1 MASAFTNMD
10 LVRLAKFAVSGFIR
24 GIPALNAISTK
35 FEDGVGEKGCI
46 VKIPYVSI
54 TAAAQKPDADT
65 GYSFSKV
72 GAKGID
78 VSITN
83 TIGFPGELP
92 FWDVAKAGG
101 IESLGNY
108 IAQMAGKVGLGLW
121 ADIETEFQ
129 KSLNVKTV
137 KVGTFDADDVID
149 LAGACAEKD
158 WPLDNRALVIS
169 TSLATQLKKD
179 PALKTA
185 SALGSDEVIREGKIG
200 RLGGFDIYEQP
211 GLGTAANK
219 VVGYIVHKSA
229 LALGT
234 KIVQPPI
241 PAASDKAQIRDLLV
255 DPNGSG
261 LNFVLRTYQQQNP
274 EITRQILEIYYGI
287 SALNPDALFV
297 IKDGTTETVE
307 SGGEG

>member
-46 VKIPYVSI
+46 VKVPYVSL
-54 TAAAQKPDADT
+54 TAAAQKPNADT
-65 GYSFSKV
+65 GYTFEKI
-72 GAKGID
+72 GAKGVDI
-78 VSITN
+78 SITN

-108 IAQMAGKVGLGLW
+108 IAQMAGKVALGLW
-121 ADIETEFQ
+121 GEIETEFQ
-129 KSLNVKTV
+129 KSSNTKTV
-137 KVGTFDADDVID
+137 DAATFDADDVID

-169 TSLATQLKKD
+169 TALATQLKKD

-185 SALGSDEVIREGKIG
+185 SAFGSDEVIREGKIG

-211 GLGTAANK
+211 GLGTSVNK

-241 PAASDKAQIRDLLV
+241 LAASDKAQIRDLLV

-274 EITRQILEIYYGI
+274 EVTRQILELFYGLG
-287 SALNPDALFV
+287 SLNADALFV
-297 IKDGTTETVE
+297 LKTA
-307 SGGEG
+307 GE

>member
-46 VKIPYVSI
+46 VKVPYVSL
-54 TAAAQKPDADT
+54 TAAAQKPNADT
-65 GYSFSKV
+65 GYAFEKI
-72 GAKGID
+72 GAKGVDI
-78 VSITN
+78 SITN

-108 IAQMAGKVGLGLW
+108 IAQMAGKVALGLW
-121 ADIETEFQ
+121 GDIETEFQ
-129 KSLNVKTV
+129 KSANTKTV
-137 KVGTFDADDVID
+137 DDSTFDADDVID

-169 TSLATQLKKD
+169 TALATQLKKD
-179 PALKTA
+179 PSLKTA
-185 SALGSDEVIREGKIG
+185 SAFGSDEVIREGKIG

-211 GLGTAANK
+211 GLGASGEN

-241 PAASDKAQIRDLLV
+241 LAASDKAQIRDLLV

-274 EITRQILEIYYGI
+274 EVTRQILELFYGLG
-287 SALNPDALFV
+287 SLNADALFV
-297 IKDGTTETVE
+297 LKTA
-307 SGGEG
+307 

>member
-1 MASAFTNMD
+1 MASAFTNFD

-46 VKIPYVSI
+46 VKVPYVSL
-54 TAAAQKPDADT
+54 TAAAQKPNADT
-65 GYSFSKV
+65 GYTFEKI
-72 GAKGID
+72 GAKGVD

-108 IAQMAGKVGLGLW
+108 IAQMAGKVALGLW
-121 ADIETEFQ
+121 GDIETEFQ
-129 KSLNVKTV
+129 KSANTKTV
-137 KVGTFDADDVID
+137 DDATFDADDVID

-169 TSLATQLKKD
+169 TALATQLKKD
-179 PALKTA
+179 PSLKTA

-211 GLGTAANK
+211 GLGASGEN

-241 PAASDKAQIRDLLV
+241 LAASDKAQIRDLLV

-274 EITRQILEIYYGI
+274 EVTRQILELFYGLG
-287 SALNPDALFV
+287 SLNADALFV
-297 IKDGTTETVE
+297 LKTA
-307 SGGEG
+307 

>member
-10 LVRLAKFAVSGFIR
+10 LVRLAKFAAEGFRR
-24 GIPALNAISTK
+24 GIPALEAISTK

-46 VKIPYVSI
+46 VKIPYVDI
-54 TAAAQKPDADT
+54 TASAQTPDADS
-65 GYSFSKV
+65 GYTFSKI

-108 IAQMAGKVGLGLW
+108 IAQMAGKVALGLW
-121 ADIETEFQ
+121 SKIEVEFK
-129 KSLNVKTV
+129 KSTNTKEITSS
-137 KVGTFDADDVID
+137 TFDADDVID
-149 LAGACAEKD
+149 LAGACADKD
-158 WPLDNRALVIS
+158 WPLDGRALVLS
-169 TSLATQLKKD
+169 TALATQLKKD
-179 PALKTA
+179 PALKNA

-200 RLGGFDIYEQP
+200 RLGGFDVYEQP
-211 GLGTAANK
+211 GIGTSSDK
-219 VVGYIVHKSA
+219 VLGYIVHKSA

-234 KIVQPPI
+234 KLVQPPI
-241 PAASDKAQIRDLLV
+241 PAASDKAQLRDVLV

-274 EITRQILEIYYGI
+274 EITRQILELFYGM
-287 SALNPDALFV
+287 SALNSAALFV
-297 IKDGTTETVE
+297 IKEKAT
-307 SGGEG
+307 SGNG

>member
-1 MASAFTNMD
+1 MASAFTNFD

-46 VKIPYVSI
+46 VKVPYVSL

-65 GYSFSKV
+65 GYMFEKI
-72 GAKGID
+72 GAKGVD

-108 IAQMAGKVGLGLW
+108 IAQMAGKVALGLW
-121 ADIETEFQ
+121 GDIETEFR
-129 KSLNVKTV
+129 KSTNTKTV
-137 KVGTFDADDVID
+137 DDATFDADDVID

-169 TSLATQLKKD
+169 TALATQLKKD
-179 PALKTA
+179 PSLKTA
-185 SALGSDEVIREGKIG
+185 SAFGSDEVIREGKIG

-211 GLGTAANK
+211 GLGASGEK

-241 PAASDKAQIRDLLV
+241 LAASDKAQIRDLLV

-274 EITRQILEIYYGI
+274 EVTRQILELFYGLG
-287 SALNPDALFV
+287 SLNADALFV
-297 IKDGTTETVE
+297 LKTA
-307 SGGEG
+307 

>member
-1 MASAFTNMD
+1 M
-10 LVRLAKFAVSGFIR
+10 VRLAKFAVSGFIR

-46 VKIPYVSI
+46 VKVPYVSL
-54 TAAAQKPDADT
+54 TAAAQKPNADT
-65 GYSFSKV
+65 GYTFEKI
-72 GAKGID
+72 GAKGVD

-108 IAQMAGKVGLGLW
+108 IAQMAGKVALGLW
-121 ADIETEFQ
+121 GDIETEFQ
-129 KSLNVKTV
+129 KSANTKTV
-137 KVGTFDADDVID
+137 DDSTFDADDVID

-169 TSLATQLKKD
+169 TALATQLKKD

-185 SALGSDEVIREGKIG
+185 SAFGSDEVIREGKIG

-211 GLGTAANK
+211 GLGTSANK

-241 PAASDKAQIRDLLV
+241 LAASDKAQIRDLLV

-274 EITRQILEIYYGI
+274 EVTRQILELFYGLG
-287 SALNPDALFV
+287 SLNADALFV
-297 IKDGTTETVE
+297 LKTA
-307 SGGEG
+307 GE

>member
-46 VKIPYVSI
+46 VKVPYVSL
-54 TAAAQKPDADT
+54 TAAAQKPNADT
-65 GYSFSKV
+65 GYTFGKI
-72 GAKGID
+72 GAKGVDIA
-78 VSITN
+78 ITN

-108 IAQMAGKVGLGLW
+108 IAQMAGKVALGLW
-121 ADIETEFQ
+121 GDIETEFQ
-129 KSLNVKTV
+129 KSANTKTV
-137 KVGTFDADDVID
+137 DDATFDADDVID

-169 TSLATQLKKD
+169 TALATQLKKD
-179 PALKTA
+179 PSLKTA
-185 SALGSDEVIREGKIG
+185 SAFGSDEVIREGKIG

-211 GLGTAANK
+211 GLGASGEN

-241 PAASDKAQIRDLLV
+241 LAASDKAQIRDLLV

-274 EITRQILEIYYGI
+274 EVTRQILELFYGLG
-287 SALNPDALFV
+287 SLNADALFV
-297 IKDGTTETVE
+297 LKTA
-307 SGGEG
+307 